1 MQVYPAARPATDPQ
15 RGAGRTSEVRI
26 VALAP
31 VLAHNRL
38 I

>member
-1 MQVYPAARPATDPQ
+1 MRVAPAARSAADPQ

-26 VALAP
+26 VAFAP
-31 VLAHNRL
+31 ALAHNRL